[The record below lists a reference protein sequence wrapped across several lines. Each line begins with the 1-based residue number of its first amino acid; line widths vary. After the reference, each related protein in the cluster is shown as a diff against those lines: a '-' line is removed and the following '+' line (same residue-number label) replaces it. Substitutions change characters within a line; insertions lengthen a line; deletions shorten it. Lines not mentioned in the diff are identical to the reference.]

1 MATRSTDATPA
12 PAGATSRALGTS
24 VHVVVTGAEHLATAK
39 AAVDDVV
46 AGIDRCCSR
55 FRDDS
60 EISRLHAR
68 AGGYVPVSPLLLA
81 ALRAALRGAQLS
93 DGAVDPTV
101 GTAVTAIGY
110 DGDFASIAADGGAI
124 ALTVKSVPGWR
135 CIRVDEATSSV
146 LIPNG
151 VELDLGSTAKA
162 LAADLAAAA
171 ALAAM
176 DGGGVLVNLGGD
188 IAVAGEAPD
197 GGWVVQVSESS
208 DAPVRAGNEAI
219 AIGSGGVATSSTAVR
234 RWRRGTVELH
244 HIVDPATGL
253 PASGPWRTVTCVAG
267 SCLDANIAATA
278 AIVRG
283 EDAVAWLT
291 ERGLPSRLVDGHGAA
306 VRTQGWPQSA
316 P

>member
-1 MATRSTDATPA
+1 MATQTLGDRPA
-12 PAGATSRALGTS
+12 LAAATSRALGTS
-24 VHVVVTGAEHLATAK
+24 VHVVVTHARSLEPARH
-39 AAVDDVV
+39 AVDAVV
-46 AGIDRCCSR
+46 AGIDRTCSR

-68 AGGYVPVSPLLLA
+68 TGGYVPISPLLLT

-101 GTAVTAIGY
+101 GSAVKAIGY
-110 DGDFASIAADGGAI
+110 EGDFASLAADGAAI
-124 ALTVKSVPGWR
+124 TLTVTSVPGWR
-135 CIRVDEATSSV
+135 CVRLDEATSSV

-171 ALAAM
+171 ALTSI
-176 DGGGVLVNLGGD
+176 DSGGVLVNLGGD
-188 IAVAGEAPD
+188 IAAAGEPPD
-197 GGWVVQVSESS
+197 GGWIIQVSDSS
-208 DAPVRAGNEAI
+208 DAPVRAGIEAV
-219 AIGSGGVATSSTAVR
+219 AVGDGGMATSSTSVR

-244 HIVDPATGL
+244 HIVDPVTGL

-267 SCLDANIAATA
+267 TCLDANIAATA

-283 EDAVAWLT
+283 AEAVEWLT
-291 ERGLPSRLVDGHGAA
+291 ERGLPSRLVSRSGDV
-306 VRTQGWPQSA
+306 VRTPGWPASA

>member
-1 MATRSTDATPA
+1 MATQTFDNRSTLASAT
-12 PAGATSRALGTS
+12 GRALGTS
-24 VHVVVTGAEHLATAK
+24 VHVVVTHARFLEPARQ
-39 AAVDDVV
+39 AVDAVV
-46 AGIDRCCSR
+46 AGIDRTCSR

-68 AGGYVPVSPLLLA
+68 SGGYVPISPLLLI
-81 ALRAALRGAQLS
+81 ALRAALRGAHLS

-101 GTAVTAIGY
+101 GSAVKTIGY
-110 DGDFASIAADGGAI
+110 DGDFASLAADGDPI
-124 ALTVKSVPGWR
+124 TLTVTSVPGWR
-135 CIRVDEATSSV
+135 CVRLDEATSSV

-171 ALAAM
+171 AVTSM

-188 IAVAGEAPD
+188 IAVAGEPPD
-197 GGWVVQVSESS
+197 GGWIIQVSDSS
-208 DAPVRAGNEAI
+208 DAPVRAGNEAV
-219 AIGSGGVATSSTAVR
+219 AVGDGGMATSSTSVR

-253 PASGPWRTVTCVAG
+253 PASGPWCTVTCVAAT
-267 SCLDANIAATA
+267 CLDANIAATA

-283 EDAVAWLT
+283 AGAVAWLS
-291 ERGLPSRLVDGHGAA
+291 ERGLPSRLVSSSGDV
-306 VRTQGWPQSA
+306 VRTPGWPGNAS
-316 P
+316 